1 MKKVSRTLIIGLGG
15 TGQTTIRE
23 FKKKLF
29 EKYGEI
35 PELVKILAFD
45 TDAEAYQDKPFAY
58 TFDGIRQ
65 ETKKYNLQ
73 PDEFFQLSR
82 PSMDLIRK
90 DPVFANLNIKEL
102 NKVYQTLDGYGS
114 SNSRVFGRASFL
126 YNTGAIMKRLVTA
139 IEDLRRVETE
149 QEQIAQGYS
158 VVGNS
163 ITVYVVAS
171 MAGGTGSSGIL
182 DISRMLQ
189 QAGINATPVSPD
201 VPVDGLRGMFFLP
214 RPFMNPNNPNAEINA
229 YVALSELDYAKSLEN
244 TSKYP
249 IGSPELDY
257 DINNYGLFR
266 CNKGVRYSDV
276 FLIDECTRKG
286 YSFSF
291 DELVNCV
298 ASSMIT
304 SIETPM
310 IVPSLHD
317 SYFVHVMGDV
327 DGKEQYY
334 CGLGWGEIRFD
345 RKRFVNHFL
354 NEQLRS
360 LLDQYYFDDKASLD
374 SLVEGFII
382 SNSLN
387 EGWKD
392 VVSGTDDRTSWD
404 ELTDS
409 IFTLYDPEFSSIKME
424 MPTVGVKASEEIE
437 QFAQNYLSEIEEVV
451 KLRIG
456 QFQKLKQQQLLDN
469 MVAFLECH
477 QKSKGFGRF
486 PELAK
491 RMVRS
496 IARMKEGLADEVTY
510 CLGRKHEMEESLK
523 GLSESIMSNSSK
535 GFLGIGSQEENQKR
549 FIELYRM
556 KVEGCGT
563 EREPTMAR
571 LILEMARKKKAIE
584 VYEQLEAV
592 VKLYYDEKPIEAD
605 NGETILEVH
614 GKSVEIRRKFDK
626 LKLLLE
632 HDIDAYRPSYEAVHQ
647 TVFID
652 AYLKPYY
659 EARISSLM
667 DLPDDIIDRFG
678 DSVSSVFEQDN
689 EVDVAMLAG
698 LRDELLSFLSNDS
711 LIRKIQQREI
721 SIDDLFVSCYGKT
734 SDIDDSHDLMRNPQL
749 KLFKQ
754 FERFLEAH
762 WAWNEFGGDTTYPVK
777 SNCVVKTCDASS
789 SIFSKEN
796 GYSICLPNTNVY
808 HYYSTGD
815 PDTIDF
821 MIYETAIPAFK
832 LRDAELW
839 SNQYKTWK
847 DTFYAFTDTRLEGIK
862 MLLDF

>member
-102 NKVYQTLDGYGS
+102 NKVYQTLDGYGA

-158 VVGNS
+158 VVGKS

-327 DGKEQYY
+327 DGKEQY
-334 CGLGWGEIRFD
+334 
-345 RKRFVNHFL
+345 
-354 NEQLRS
+354 
-360 LLDQYYFDDKASLD
+360 
-374 SLVEGFII
+374 
-382 SNSLN
+382 
-387 EGWKD
+387 
-392 VVSGTDDRTSWD
+392 
-404 ELTDS
+404 
-409 IFTLYDPEFSSIKME
+409 
-424 MPTVGVKASEEIE
+424 
-437 QFAQNYLSEIEEVV
+437 
-451 KLRIG
+451 
-456 QFQKLKQQQLLDN
+456 
-469 MVAFLECH
+469 
-477 QKSKGFGRF
+477 
-486 PELAK
+486 
-491 RMVRS
+491 
-496 IARMKEGLADEVTY
+496 
-510 CLGRKHEMEESLK
+510 
-523 GLSESIMSNSSK
+523 
-535 GFLGIGSQEENQKR
+535 
-549 FIELYRM
+549 
-556 KVEGCGT
+556 
-563 EREPTMAR
+563 
-571 LILEMARKKKAIE
+571 
-584 VYEQLEAV
+584 
-592 VKLYYDEKPIEAD
+592 
-605 NGETILEVH
+605 
-614 GKSVEIRRKFDK
+614 
-626 LKLLLE
+626 
-632 HDIDAYRPSYEAVHQ
+632 
-647 TVFID
+647 
-652 AYLKPYY
+652 
-659 EARISSLM
+659 
-667 DLPDDIIDRFG
+667 
-678 DSVSSVFEQDN
+678 
-689 EVDVAMLAG
+689 
-698 LRDELLSFLSNDS
+698 
-711 LIRKIQQREI
+711 
-721 SIDDLFVSCYGKT
+721 
-734 SDIDDSHDLMRNPQL
+734 
-749 KLFKQ
+749 
-754 FERFLEAH
+754 
-762 WAWNEFGGDTTYPVK
+762 
-777 SNCVVKTCDASS
+777 
-789 SIFSKEN
+789 
-796 GYSICLPNTNVY
+796 
-808 HYYSTGD
+808 
-815 PDTIDF
+815 
-821 MIYETAIPAFK
+821 
-832 LRDAELW
+832 
-839 SNQYKTWK
+839 
-847 DTFYAFTDTRLEGIK
+847 
-862 MLLDF
+862 